1 MGFCEILTIVFIV
14 LKVLGIISW
23 SWWLVLL
30 PEIIAI
36 LFYIVLIALNIG
48 LQVKIAKKIDKD
60 FKLWVT
66 KNK

>member
-36 LFYIVLIALNIG
+36 LFYIVLIVLNIG
-48 LQVKIAKKIDKD
+48 LQVKIAKKFDKD
-60 FKLWVT
+60 FKL
-66 KNK
+66 

>member
-1 MGFCEILTIVFIV
+1 MGFCEILTIVFIF

-36 LFYIVLIALNIG
+36 LFYIVFIALNIG
-48 LQVKIAKKIDKD
+48 LQVKIAKK
-60 FKLWVT
+60 
-66 KNK
+66 N

>member
-1 MGFCEILTIVFIV
+1 MGFCEILTIVFIF

-36 LFYIVLIALNIG
+36 LFYIVLIVLNIG
-48 LQVKIAKKIDKD
+48 LQVKIAKEIDKD
-60 FKLWVT
+60 FKL
-66 KNK
+66 

>member
-1 MGFCEILTIVFIV
+1 MVFNMGFCEILTIVFIF

-36 LFYIVLIALNIG
+36 LFYIVFIALNIG

-60 FKLWVT
+60 FKL
-66 KNK
+66 

>member
-36 LFYIVLIALNIG
+36 LFYIVLIVLNIG
-48 LQVKIAKKIDKD
+48 LQVKIAKEIDKD
-60 FKLWVT
+60 FKL
-66 KNK
+66 